1 MIMSGRVRNGA
12 LFAAAALALGA
23 AMPAQATMG
32 CWNETQLA
40 AAKVRDLQ
48 SRLMVASLR
57 CAAFGV
63 DITPAYN
70 RFVVA
75 NRDTIQGANRV
86 LMAQFR
92 AGYGSEAQTHYDRFA
107 TALANA
113 YGADATDRSVCA
125 ETALVAEEAAAANGA
140 IDALVALEDRFGFAA
155 SSLPGG
161 RCGVT
166 FASAGTD

>member
-1 MIMSGRVRNGA
+1 MRGQVRKSGVV
-12 LFAAAALALGA
+12 AAAALALGV
-23 AMPAQATMG
+23 AMPAQATMA

-48 SRLMVASLR
+48 SRLMVATIR
-57 CAAFGV
+57 CQALGV
-63 DITPAYN
+63 DVTAAYN

-75 NRDTIQGANRV
+75 NRETIQGANRII
-86 LMAQFR
+86 MAQFR
-92 AGYGSEAQTHYDRFA
+92 SGYGDQAQLHYDRFA

-113 YGADATDRSVCA
+113 YGDDATDRTICA
-125 ETALVAEEAAAANGA
+125 DTAAIADEAAAAAGNV
-140 IDALVALEDRFGFAA
+140 DALVALEDRFGFAPA
-155 SSLPGG
+155 LPGG

>member
-1 MIMSGRVRNGA
+1 MGGNLKKGGLVAM
-12 LFAAAALALGA
+12 AAWAVVA
-23 AMPAQATMG
+23 AMPAQAAMT

-48 SRLMVASLR
+48 SRLMVATMR
-57 CAAFGV
+57 CQAMGV
-63 DITPAYN
+63 DVTPAYN

-75 NRDTIQGANRV
+75 NRATIQGANRII
-86 LMAQFR
+86 MAQFR
-92 AGYGSEAQTHYDRFA
+92 SGFGGQAELHYDRFA

-113 YGADATDRSVCA
+113 YGDDATDRTICA
-125 ETALVAEEAAAANGA
+125 DTATIADEAAAAAGNV
-140 IDALVALEDRFGFAA
+140 DALVALEDRFGFAPA
-155 SSLPGG
+155 LPGG

>member
-1 MIMSGRVRNGA
+1 MSGRIRKGR
-12 LFAAAALALGA
+12 LLAAAALALGA

-48 SRLMVASLR
+48 SRLMVSSLR
-57 CAAFGV
+57 CAAFGA

-75 NRDTIQGANRV
+75 NRETIQGANRV

-92 AGYGSEAQTHYDRFA
+92 SGYGAEADTQYDRFA

-113 YGADATDRSVCA
+113 YGDDATDRDICA
-125 ETALVAEEAAAANGA
+125 EMGAVADEAAAAAGD
-140 IDALVALEDRFGFAA
+140 IDALVALEDRFGFVSA
-155 SSLPGG
+155 SLPGG